1 MLTQYYKAL
10 NVGVR
15 GPSRMSFRVTRH
27 GFTGHRKSPMTQVN
41 TTMRVNYRIMC
52 PNPRFFSGKA
62 HQPLI
67 KFVGKRTW
75 PSGRHTHT
83 CIYSGKKIHVA
94 AREVPHAHPAAPS
107 GLRPE
112 SVSSPSSESFTTH
125 SRTVFNPYWEAPG
138 RLWYPTIRNLHDTE
152 MDAIMVGSRTTL
164 I

>member
-1 MLTQYYKAL
+1 
-10 NVGVR
+10 
-15 GPSRMSFRVTRH
+15 
-27 GFTGHRKSPMTQVN
+27 
-41 TTMRVNYRIMC
+41 MC

-75 PSGRHTHT
+75 PS
-83 CIYSGKKIHVA
+83 

-152 MDAIMVGSRTTL
+152 MDAIMSGGASLWRL
-164 I
+164 